1 MDTILYFSRNPNPRL
16 AVAVA
21 RYLNAPVQ
29 FEWAAPLAADQQER
43 FRPLNPNLLLPIL
56 VENGK
61 SLWEVD
67 AIACRLSQMVDS
79 NFWRAGIEQPDMIR
93 WISWGKSNFVHAC
106 DIVHFELGTKLRYK
120 LGETDTGEIE
130 KGLSL
135 FHKTAKLL
143 ADHLNDR
150 EWLVGDSPSYADFR
164 MASFLPYNDVAKL
177 PLENYLALS
186 QWYERILELNG
197 WLDPFDGLV
206 APDLPPIT

>member
-1 MDTILYFSRNPNPRL
+1 MDTTLYFSRNPNPRL

-56 VENGK
+56 VEDGK

-79 NFWRAGIEQPDMIR
+79 NFWRAGAEQPDMIR
-93 WISWGKSNFVHAC
+93 WISWAKSNFMRAC
-106 DIVHFELGTKLRYK
+106 DMVHFELGTKVQYK
-120 LGETDTGEIE
+120 LGDTDKTEIE
-130 KGLSL
+130 KGLHL
-135 FHKTAKLL
+135 FHKSAKLL
-143 ADHLNDR
+143 ADHLDGR
-150 EWLVGDSPSYADFR
+150 EWLVGSSPSYADFR

-177 PLENYLALS
+177 PIKNYPAIDA
-186 QWYERILELNG
+186 WYKRMLDQAG
-197 WLDPFDGLV
+197 WKDPFNG
-206 APDLPPIT
+206 I